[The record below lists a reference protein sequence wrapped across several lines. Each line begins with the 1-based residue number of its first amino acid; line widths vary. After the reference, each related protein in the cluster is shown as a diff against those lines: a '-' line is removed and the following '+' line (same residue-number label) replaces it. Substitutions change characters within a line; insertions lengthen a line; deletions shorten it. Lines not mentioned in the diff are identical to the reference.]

1 MFAFDPYN
9 FISTLVICFAIQIGF
24 FVLAATFKTD
34 KVTDLSYSLTFIILA
49 LLLLFTNQT
58 FFTTQIII
66 ALLIITWGI
75 RLAVYLFS
83 RMLKIGRDS
92 RFDDIRDNFLKFV
105 GFWTLQAVSVWII
118 MLPSTVAL
126 SSETNPNVIW
136 LAGLGLFVSS
146 IGLIIETTADYQKYV
161 FKNDPNNRGTWIQSG
176 IWKYS
181 RHPNYFGEMLVWWGL
196 FIIGIGYRSEVYR
209 LTILSPI
216 YLTLLL
222 LFVSGVPTLEKK
234 YDQRYK
240 DNEDYQQ
247 YKESTS
253 LIVPLPP
260 KTK

>member
-9 FISTLVICFAIQIGF
+9 LISTLVISFAIQIGF
-24 FVLAATFKTD
+24 FLLAATFKTD

-66 ALLIITWGI
+66 ALLIIIWGI

-83 RMLKIGRDS
+83 RILKIGRDS
-92 RFDDIRDNFLKFV
+92 RFDDIRDNFLKFA

-126 SSETNPNVIW
+126 SSETNPDVVW
-136 LAGLGLFVSS
+136 LAGLGLFVSC

-181 RHPNYFGEMLVWWGL
+181 RHPNYFGECSFGGVYLSLALVTCR
-196 FIIGIGYRSEVYR
+196 GY
-209 LTILSPI
+209 T
-216 YLTLLL
+216 
-222 LFVSGVPTLEKK
+222 G
-234 YDQRYK
+234 
-240 DNEDYQQ
+240 
-247 YKESTS
+247 
-253 LIVPLPP
+253 
-260 KTK
+260 